1 LKGTLGPH
9 RNEKVMRLLNR
20 ADVEQLLGLDECRK
34 AMAEVMVELSSGR
47 TMQPPRTV
55 LAYHES
61 RNSALFMPAVLTDP
75 AVLGVKVV
83 TIHPGNRSA
92 AIPTH
97 HGALILF
104 DSRNGRPRA
113 LLEGSS
119 ITAIRTA
126 AVSAVATHLMALPG
140 ASVLALLGSG
150 VQARSHLR
158 ALMRVRPIT
167 EVRVWSRHERSRE
180 RFLRWA
186 GDLDGVEIKATET
199 AEEAVR
205 GAEILCTVTGAS
217 RPIVEAAWVKPG
229 AHINAVGAS
238 TITARELDG
247 PTVAGARLVVDQRQA
262 ALSEA
267 GDILLA
273 ISEGLMT
280 PANIDAELGQVAA
293 GRVPGRNDDLEVT
306 VFKSVGLAV
315 QDLAAAELVLRKAE
329 AQDVGTEI
337 EWS

>member
-1 LKGTLGPH
+1 
-9 RNEKVMRLLNR
+9 MRFLSR
-20 ADVEQLLGLDECRK
+20 ADIEQLLDLDECRQ
-34 AMAEVMVELSSGR
+34 AMAEVMVELSAGR
-47 TMQPPRTV
+47 GLQPLRTV
-55 LAYHES
+55 LTYHEG

-97 HGALILF
+97 HGALMLF
-104 DSRNGRPRA
+104 ESEGGSPLA

-126 AVSAVATHLMALPG
+126 AVSAVATHLMARPA

-150 VQARSHLR
+150 VQARSHLA
-158 ALMRVRPIT
+158 ALARVRSLS
-167 EVRVWSRHERSRE
+167 EVRVWSRHENSRT
-180 RFLRWA
+180 RFVDWA
-186 GDLDGVEIKATET
+186 RATGIEVTATQT
-199 AEEAVR
+199 AEDAVR
-205 GAEILCTVTGAS
+205 GADIICTVTGAT
-217 RPIVEAAWVKPG
+217 RPILERAWVSPG
-229 AHINAVGAS
+229 THINAVGAS
-238 TITARELDG
+238 TVTARELDG
-247 PTVAGARLVVDQRQA
+247 RTVAEARLIVDQRQA

-267 GDILLA
+267 GDVLLA

-293 GRVPGRNDDLEVT
+293 GRVSGRLEDSEIT

-315 QDLAAAELVLRKAE
+315 QDLAAAALALRQAE

-337 EWS
+337 DWS